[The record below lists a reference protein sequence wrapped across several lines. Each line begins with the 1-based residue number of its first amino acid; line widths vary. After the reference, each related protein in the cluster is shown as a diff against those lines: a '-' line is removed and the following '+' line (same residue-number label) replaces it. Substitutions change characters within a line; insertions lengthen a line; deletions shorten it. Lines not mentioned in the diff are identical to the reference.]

1 MSRSSFIVKNL
12 RPLAAVVALAVAA
25 QAQTSRG
32 TVSGTVTDP
41 SGAVVTGASV
51 VLTHSATA
59 VRRSGTSNEAG
70 IYRFDAVDLGVY
82 ELKVTQPGFKSY
94 LATGIGVQANLT
106 TTIDPGLELGS
117 ETIAVQVSAEAE
129 AVMVRDGPQRGGNF
143 VPRQVSQLPLI
154 GRNPISLARTLPG
167 VIQVSGGAAAPRDPT
182 RSAEFAVN
190 GQRVRGNNYLIDGT
204 ENNDIGFSGVAQPFN
219 LADAVEEVSV
229 QTGNFSVEFG
239 RASGGVFNVVTKA
252 GTNQVHGT
260 AYWRYRSQRFDSV
273 SNLDRLNQVPKS
285 VYSHNVPG
293 FTVGGPI
300 RRNRTFFFGG
310 FQQDTRRST
319 QNFSLVV
326 PTAVAVERLRS
337 LFPSNPRLDLYL
349 GPLGNLR
356 GVGAPFSL
364 ALGVDPQTSVN
375 RGSVEFATAALGV
388 PATDEGPQYLVRVD
402 HHRSERHRFS
412 WRYIRDSSINTPSGV
427 NFPGFVTDSAER
439 NQNFLFTDSYT
450 FGPSFTNEF
459 RFSYGRLDVD
469 QVRISPG
476 SVSQARTQPSVSITS
491 VSAPGVANEQFRH
504 ANNLLFQE
512 TQTKLSG
519 RHIFRYGA
527 ELLQQLATQLPNAII
542 RGQIPYMNAPL
553 QGYAAFAN
561 FLDDYSGPSARMQRH
576 IGATVFHPNQFRQTY
591 FLQDTWKA
599 TPALT
604 LTLGL
609 RYENFGQ
616 FANAVRYPAF
626 AGFDPERFLEPNKV
640 NRDDNNF
647 GPAFGLAWSPSFRS
661 GWLGRLLG
669 DRRTVW
675 RGGYQISYEALKTQ
689 MLSLNLA
696 ITTPNALFVGKTG
709 APTGRGDPNWSAQL
723 PAATPRPPTIADD
736 QEGAIEKDLR
746 SPYTERWSFGFQRQL
761 PGYAVLD
768 VSYVGAAAH
777 KLTTNADFN
786 PLQPNGNRLHP
797 GFGIRRV
804 RTSQGNSAYHSLQAR
819 LDRRFAKGFQLAG
832 SYTWSKSLD
841 STSEGISQVNTQNAN
856 INLTSV
862 PVAQGGLKLDRGVS
876 DFHRGQRL
884 SLLYLWEIPGP
895 SKGLWK
901 HALGGWSIAGI
912 TSFQT
917 GTPYSV
923 QNGSDRNRDGHAG
936 LDHPD
941 IGNPQAP
948 RHSRAVLAPATG
960 PLRCS
965 TGYRNP
971 ETNTCVAPSD
981 VYWVEG
987 TGFPNAFTAGRNTM
1001 LTGGTNNFDLTL
1013 FKSVAVGERKRLEF
1027 RWEAVNAFNH
1037 PQFVQV
1043 PGKGVSTSPAG
1054 RFLNRDFTDS
1064 GIRSMWVQVK
1074 LLF

>member
-1 MSRSSFIVKNL
+1 MRTRIESL
-12 RPLAAVVALAVAA
+12 AAAVVLAAA
-25 QAQTSRG
+25 MQAQTSRG
-32 TVSGTVTDP
+32 TVSGTVLDP
-41 SGAVVTGASV
+41 SGAVVTGAAV
-51 VLTHSATA
+51 VLTNTQTG
-59 VRRSGTSNEAG
+59 VRRSATSNDAG

-82 ELKVTQPGFKSY
+82 ELRVTHAGFKAF
-94 LATGIGVQANLT
+94 LATGLGVQANLT
-106 TTIDPGLELGS
+106 TTIDPRLELGS

-129 AVMVRDGPQRGGNF
+129 ALMVRDGPQRGGNF

-154 GRNPISLARTLPG
+154 GRNPFSLARTLPG
-167 VIQVSGGAAAPRDPT
+167 VIQPSGGFQPSRDPSMSGT
-182 RSAEFAVN
+182 FAVN

-204 ENNDIGFSGVAQPFN
+204 ENNDISLVGSAQPFN
-219 LADAVEEVSV
+219 MADAVEEVSV

-273 SNLDRLNQVPKS
+273 SNLARLNQIPKS
-285 VYSHNVPG
+285 VFSHNVPG

-300 RRNRTFFFGG
+300 RRDRTFFFGS

-337 LFPSNPRLDLYL
+337 LFQSNPRLDLYL
-349 GPLGNLR
+349 DPLGNLR

-364 ALGVDPQTSVN
+364 ALGVDPQTGVN
-375 RGSVEFATAALGV
+375 RGSVEFATAALGL

-402 HHRSERHRFS
+402 HHRSGRHRFS
-412 WRYIRDSSINTPSGV
+412 WRYIRDSRIDTPSAV
-427 NFPGFVTDSAER
+427 SLGFVTDSAER
-439 NQNFLFTDSYT
+439 NHNFLFTDSYT

-459 RFSYGRLDVD
+459 RFSYGRLHVD
-469 QVRISPG
+469 QLRVSPR
-476 SVSQARTQPSVSITS
+476 SVPQARTQPSITITS
-491 VSAPGVANEQFRH
+491 ISALGVANEQFRL

-527 ELLQQLATQLPNAII
+527 ELLQQIATQLPNATI
-542 RGQIPYMNAPL
+542 RGQIPYTNAPL
-553 QGYAAFAN
+553 EGYSAFAN

-576 IGATVFHPNQFRQTY
+576 IGAAVFHPNQFRQTY

-626 AGFDPERFLEPNKV
+626 AGFEPERFLEPNKV

-761 PGYAVLD
+761 PGYVVLD

-786 PLQPNGNRLHP
+786 PGTDGNRLHP
-797 GFGIRRV
+797 AFGIRRV

-819 LDRRFAKGFQLAG
+819 LDRRFAKGFQLAA

-841 STSEGISQVNTQNAN
+841 STSEGINQTNTQYTN

-884 SLLYLWEIPGP
+884 TFLYLWEVPGP

-917 GTPYSV
+917 GTPNTV

-936 LDHPD
+936 LDRAD
-941 IGNPQAP
+941 ISNPQAP
-948 RHSRAVLAPATG
+948 RHTRAILAPATG
-960 PLRCS
+960 PQRCS

-971 ETNTCVAPSD
+971 DTATCVSASD

-987 TGFPNAFTAGRNTM
+987 IGPPNASTVGRNT
-1001 LTGGTNNFDLTL
+1001 LFTGGTNNFDLTL
-1013 FKSVAVGERKRLEF
+1013 FKSFAVAERKRLEF

-1037 PQFVQV
+1037 PQYTDPPATRSVRNAL
-1043 PGKGVSTSPAG
+1043 AG

-1074 LLF
+1074 VIF